1 MKRLSLFISIFC
13 ILSVVGCGESVD
25 SPNPNPVPQDT
36 GIQPQVGDW
45 PVITTG
51 WTDDECNAAEG
62 LSVPTSVTIS
72 NADSSSFSITFFDG
86 DTRIGDGSLRCT
98 YDRNDVYNCTNF
110 TNSFSYPFTDALIS
124 IVGPGSVTVTS
135 ETAASGKG
143 QFVLECEGS
152 DCDQIAT
159 QSNSGRFPC
168 NTTLNW
174 TAEAP

>member
-1 MKRLSLFISIFC
+1 MKCLFLFSGIFC
-13 ILSVVGCGESVD
+13 ILSVVGCGESVE
-25 SPNPNPVPQDT
+25 SPDPTPVPQDT

-51 WTDDECNAAEG
+51 WTDDECNGEEG
-62 LSVPTSVTIS
+62 LAVPTSVTFS
-72 NADSSSFSITFFDG
+72 NADSNSFSITFFNG
-86 DTRIGDGSLRCT
+86 DVRVGESSLRCT
-98 YDRNDVYNCTNF
+98 YESNDKYTCSNF
-110 TNSFSYPFTDALIS
+110 TNSFSYPGFDGLIS

-135 ETAASGKG
+135 ETTASGKG